1 MGHRRYHSWGFL
13 PLDLAFWALTVSP
26 TRLLPMRGLD
36 PGTVL
41 HEGHVS
47 TVTETKLYN
56 VVIYLLR
63 INSTIGTAL
72 QISTK
77 TSVVRSLIHST
88 SLSNIITL

>member
-63 INSTIGTAL
+63 INSTIGRL
-72 QISTK
+72 QHY
-77 TSVVRSLIHST
+77 RSPQKRLLYDHSF
-88 SLSNIITL
+88 TLPVCLT